1 MPYFNYDGIKLYY
14 EKAGAGP
21 PLFMVNGLGGDI
33 RAWCYLLPHLNKHFT
48 TIVYDMRCAGK
59 SDKPEE
65 LFCIEDLSDEADAL
79 IEHLGYDK
87 VSLLG
92 FSMGGMVGL
101 DFALNHSDKLD
112 KLVLVG
118 AMPAAM
124 DMYPIPDFVMSLFVK
139 TDISPKLIEMIY
151 DVLFGSTFKNLHSAK
166 EYVNFKMNDE
176 NPQPAD
182 AYLNQLN
189 AIKSFDVR
197 GKVENISAQTLI
209 VAGDEDIIVPTKNAH
224 WLHEHIKG
232 SKIAI
237 LETIGHMVPLESP
250 ERLTKLVQ
258 DLCL

>member
-1 MPYFNYDGIKLYY
+1 MPYFEYGDIKLYY

-21 PLFMVNGLGGDI
+21 PLFLVNGLGGDT
-33 RAWCYLLPHLNKHFT
+33 RAWCYLLPHLNKSFT

-59 SDKPEE
+59 SDKPEDP
-65 LFCIEDLSDEADAL
+65 FCIADLSDEADAL

-92 FSMGGMVGL
+92 FSMGGVVAL
-101 DFALNHSDKLD
+101 DMALNHSDKID
-112 KLVLVG
+112 KLALVST
-118 AMPAAM
+118 MPASM
-124 DMYPIPDFVMSLFVK
+124 DMYPIPDFVMSLFVR
-139 TDISPKLIEMIY
+139 TDVSPMLIEMIY
-151 DVLFGSTFKNLHSAK
+151 DVLFGSTFKIIHSAK
-166 EYVNFKMNDE
+166 EWVDFKMNDD

-189 AIKSFDVR
+189 AVKSFDLR
-197 GKVENISAQTLI
+197 SKVEKLKLPTLI
-209 VAGDEDIIVPTKNAH
+209 VAGDEDLVIPPKNAQ

-232 SKIAI
+232 SKMVM
-237 LETIGHMVPLESP
+237 LETVGHMIPLESP